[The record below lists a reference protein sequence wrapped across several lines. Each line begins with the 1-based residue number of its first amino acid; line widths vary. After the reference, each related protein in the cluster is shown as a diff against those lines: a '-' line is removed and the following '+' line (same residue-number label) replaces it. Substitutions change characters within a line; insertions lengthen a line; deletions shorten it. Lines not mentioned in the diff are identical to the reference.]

1 MMEKNHVEQIKK
13 KLKGNRKWTT
23 IKETKESNKIP
34 TRIYDQ
40 DNDITSPKI
49 LANLFNNYFND
60 KIKKIR
66 EKFSNNNKMAIRILE
81 NLVEKPKSVFNF
93 KPTNVYTVYETIQK
107 AKNSKS
113 SGCDSVTM
121 SILKDCPQTAARIIC
136 HIFNNM
142 IRTGIYPE
150 KLKTSK
156 VIPILKNGKPATDKS
171 SYRPHMYPTHCR

>member
-1 MMEKNHVEQIKK
+1 MV
-13 KLKGNRKWTT
+13 
-23 IKETKESNKIP
+23 
-34 TRIYDQ
+34 
-40 DNDITSPKI
+40 
-49 LANLFNNYFND
+49 
-60 KIKKIR
+60 
-66 EKFSNNNKMAIRILE
+66 IRILE

-142 IRTGIYPE
+142 IHTGIYPE
-150 KLKTSK
+150 KLRTSK

-171 SYRPHMYPTHCR
+171 TYRPICILPTVDKIIESILKDQLEEYLRVIN